1 MLTCAGNDRS
11 QVEPVRRT
19 AAGVV
24 LCESGRTP
32 LDEPGRSDAV
42 TPSSMGEADTE
53 LGESLPQVALC
64 VRTSLPSR
72 LQDLVSSKGPSL
84 LHETA
89 GEVQGLGGRQWFLG
103 NRFDADSP
111 VGQRTTKSITRPL
124 LTRATG
130 SVAIATPALAAGH
143 SRIRAVRARASSKVI
158 GPW

>member
-1 MLTCAGNDRS
+1 VLTCAGNDRS

-19 AAGVV
+19 AANVV

-42 TPSSMGEADTE
+42 APSSMGEADAE
-53 LGESLPQVALC
+53 LGETLPQVALF

-72 LQDLVSSKGPSL
+72 LQDLVSSKGSSL

-89 GEVQGLGGRQWFLG
+89 GEVQGLGGRQWFLR

-130 SVAIATPALAAGH
+130 SVAIAIPAAGH